1 MRPSQRPAPFG
12 LHASKKNSWLQYKQ
26 FNQLPTTKYKKTYVL
41 DQVLKLPFKDGAIHF
56 NAHSTKNAIAL
67 LNLTRKRNPVQSPGL
82 YTLHLV

>member
-1 MRPSQRPAPFG
+1 MHQ
-12 LHASKKNSWLQYKQ
+12 KKPHGFNIKQ
-26 FNQLPTTKYKKTYVL
+26 FNKLPTTKCKKTYVL

-67 LNLTRKRNPVQSPGL
+67 LNLTQKRNPVQSPGL